1 MLKRI
6 AQSFSWFFHP
16 LLMPTIGI
24 IILMFTNSYVSFIP
38 VQAKKMLIILT
49 AIGTLILPA
58 LMVPLFVLQ
67 GKISNIHLDDRK
79 ERIYP
84 LALTAIFYSLTFIL
98 FLRIPVFKLVHSFML
113 GALISVLA
121 GFLISLK
128 WKISTHM
135 MGLGGLIA
143 LIMVLSFKLDI
154 YLIYPLMGVLI
165 AAGLA
170 GSSRLYLKAH
180 TEAQVYAGL
189 GVGFLLVLGSLLVY

>member
-67 GKISNIHLDDRK
+67 GKISNIQLDDRK

-113 GALISVLA
+113 GALLSVLV

-143 LIMVLSFKLDI
+143 LIIVLSFKLDI
-154 YLIYPLMGVLI
+154 YLIYPLIGVLI